1 MAAAAARGALTLGD
15 VKRWLSI
22 ASTPLVGSL
31 ARAWPGFRDRVM
43 GNPRFL
49 LVLAIEEAIGCSARM
64 AGEVQGRGDKF
75 WDEAALVASDMS
87 LEVLGDFAIVWLLS
101 PKACFKPRADSA
113 LTRALRSL
121 PSHAMQVGSGYKL
134 QQRLGALA
142 LRGAQFFAVGFGAAA
157 VGHSA
162 TIAAVSAQRKRGVLR
177 GDKQT
182 AANTA
187 PLAPA
192 LDTAMAWGWFMGVSS
207 NARYQVVNGF
217 EERVL
222 DVIPMPAL
230 PRALAT
236 FALRFGN
243 TFVGTKQWMWWAK
256 WIGVQ

>member
-1 MAAAAARGALTLGD
+1 MAAAAARGALTVGD
-15 VKRWLSI
+15 VRRWLSV
-22 ASTPLVGSL
+22 ASTPVVGTL
-31 ARAWPGFRDRVM
+31 AKAWPGFRDRVL

-64 AGEVQGRGDKF
+64 AGEIQGRGEKF

-87 LEVLGDFAIVWLLS
+87 LEILGDFAIVWLLS

-121 PSHAMQVGSGYKL
+121 PSHAMQVGPAYAL

-162 TIAAVSAQRKRGVLR
+162 TIAAVSAQRRRALLR
-177 GDKQT
+177 GDKQ
-182 AANTA
+182 AADSST

-192 LDTAMAWGWFMGVSS
+192 LDTAMAWGWFMGLSS
-207 NARYQVVNGF
+207 NARYQLVNGF

-222 DVIPMPAL
+222 DAIPMPAL
-230 PRALAT
+230 ARGLST